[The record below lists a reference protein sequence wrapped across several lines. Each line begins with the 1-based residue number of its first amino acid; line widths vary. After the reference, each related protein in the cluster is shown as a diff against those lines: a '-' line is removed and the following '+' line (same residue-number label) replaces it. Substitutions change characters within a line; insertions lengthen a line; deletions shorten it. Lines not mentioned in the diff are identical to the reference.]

1 MKRLHKTA
9 FMALVAIF
17 FAVPTIDA
25 QVVSFTSGPNSSNN
39 TTFGGEPTSS
49 TTGSTLDYSLL
60 NWRTGL
66 LSPYLQSNVTA
77 SSTSTLTV
85 SAAPITNTPANTNPY
100 AASSVSAVS
109 QTSSVMSNPPPVPAT
124 APATQAITPRTI
136 TVFAPRFVSFSTITN
151 ETTSTTS
158 IIANL
163 NGSNSSTIYNLNA
176 ISGGSNPLMMS
187 VPEPTTLAMCVGLL
201 ALTGY
206 GYSRRHQKQTRPVIS
221 ETEAILQGETN
232 DSISV

>member
-1 MKRLHKTA
+1 MRRLHKTA
-9 FMALVAIF
+9 FMAIAAIF
-17 FAVPTIDA
+17 FALPTIQA
-25 QVVSFTSGPNSSNN
+25 QVVSLTSGSNSSSN
-39 TTFGGEPTSS
+39 TTFGVEPTSS
-49 TTGSTLDYSLL
+49 TGGSSLDFSLL

-66 LSPYLQSNVTA
+66 LSPYVQSNVTA
-77 SSTSTLTV
+77 SSTTAATV

-109 QTSSVMSNPPPVPAT
+109 QTSSVVSNSPPVPAT
-124 APATQAITPRTI
+124 VPATQALSPRTT

-158 IIANL
+158 IVANL
-163 NGSNSSTIYNLNA
+163 NGNNSSTIYNLNA
-176 ISGGSNPLMMS
+176 IAGGSNPLMMS

-206 GYSRRHQKQTRPVIS
+206 GYSRRHQKKAQPVAS
-221 ETEAILQGETN
+221 ETDAILQGETN
-232 DSISV
+232 ESISV